1 VTGTNA
7 NGCVNTDQV
16 IVTVNLNPIPI
27 ITFQGGMLSTTN
39 ISSGTFQWI
48 LNGSQVMSNDLTY
61 IPTENGTY
69 TFYVMDNNGCDG
81 VSDPIIIDDLGL
93 SDAEIAQYVTIANG
107 QMAVNIDWS
116 IYDVTGRL
124 IASGN
129 PGKVDMPV
137 GVFVLVTEKFSKKFL
152 NATED

>member
-1 VTGTNA
+1 
-7 NGCVNTDQV
+7 
-16 IVTVNLNPIPI
+16 
-27 ITFQGGMLSTTN
+27 
-39 ISSGTFQWI
+39 
-48 LNGSQVMSNDLTY
+48 MSNDLTY

-93 SDAEIAQYVTIANG
+93 SDAEIEQYVMIANG
-107 QMAVNIDWS
+107 QMTVNIDWS

-124 IASGN
+124 VTSGN

-137 GVFVLVTEKFSKKFL
+137 GVFVLVTEKFSKKYL
-152 NATED
+152 NATKD